1 MFSSSSVYTTSD
13 GESSQ
18 QQPSSEIFSTQQQQD
33 GGEQQLPK
41 NNRFEEEEGAGGKQV
56 LRAVWDTRSDSL
68 ATASR
73 PSSSSDGQPQTGGG
87 KTKRVDEASQTDSK
101 RFKGKE
107 NFLAGKIGRGKLLT
121 LLDAMNYCR
130 SLLEDQLERAKEQQ
144 PAINESINGDTHAK
158 KTLITLL
165 PDQSVRLLFIEI
177 IRNGQAWQRIRPLF
191 GAPPYHFLKPED
203 AGLLRAGGLSAGRAN
218 MAYNKINETAGYAQF
233 GSGHFVD
240 DHAREYRVVVPTE
253 PNENDHLPCDIE
265 QVMANKH
272 IFMNVRVPKRSRA
285 ERMQLLKDA
294 EKRRSVLFPHVGEII
309 NVKFSVVLKQ
319 VLGYDMDGFETRVLV
334 KSLVPRSTN
343 ASTASMIVVKV
354 N

>member
-18 QQPSSEIFSTQQQQD
+18 QQSSSEIFSTQQQQD
-33 GGEQQLPK
+33 GSEQQLPK

-56 LRAVWDTRSDSL
+56 LRAVWDTRSDLL

-130 SLLEDQLERAKEQQ
+130 SLLEDQLERAKEQR
-144 PAINESINGDTHAK
+144 PAINESINGDAHAK

-203 AGLLRAGGLSAGRAN
+203 AGLLRAGASRRA
-218 MAYNKINETAGYAQF
+218 
-233 GSGHFVD
+233 
-240 DHAREYRVVVPTE
+240 VPTWHTTKSMKR
-253 PNENDHLPCDIE
+253 PVTHNS
-265 QVMANKH
+265 A
-272 IFMNVRVPKRSRA
+272 RVTLWTTTLESIA
-285 ERMQLLKDA
+285 LLCQ
-294 EKRRSVLFPHVGEII
+294 RNP
-309 NVKFSVVLKQ
+309 
-319 VLGYDMDGFETRVLV
+319 TRTTICHATSS
-334 KSLVPRSTN
+334 K
-343 ASTASMIVVKV
+343 
-354 N
+354 